1 MYDNINSKK
10 QCIQDKNDRKYTNT
24 DKSKIYIKIIN
35 IYIYILDKN
44 NRKYIKAKYMFD
56 RKKK

>member
-35 IYIYILDKN
+35 IYIYIFW
-44 NRKYIKAKYMFD
+44 IKMIENT
-56 RKKK
+56 